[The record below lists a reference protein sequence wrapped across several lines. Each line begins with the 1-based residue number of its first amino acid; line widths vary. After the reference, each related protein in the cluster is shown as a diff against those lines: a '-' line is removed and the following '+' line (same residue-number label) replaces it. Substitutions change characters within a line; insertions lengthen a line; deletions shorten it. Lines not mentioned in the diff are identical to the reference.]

1 MKKFDEKKERIKDAG
16 RKMFAAYGYHKT
28 TLDDIAGLMK
38 LKKNSLYYYFPNKES
53 LFLELIE
60 DEVAVFLEKQK
71 KILDKNI
78 AVSKKIIQ
86 VLNELIHFVQQRAVK
101 YSIRIESYL
110 EMTKVLREHY
120 PDFQKNQCKLIESL
134 LNEGMACGELI
145 RHNAKQLSRDI
156 DLLITAVFNNYY
168 RLSEAEFIYEV
179 DFDSIS
185 KTVKRLIS
193 YIFDGIK
200 K

>member
-1 MKKFDEKKERIKDAG
+1 MKKFDEKKEQIKEAG

-28 TLDDIAGLMK
+28 TLEDIASLMK

-60 DEVAVFLEKQK
+60 DEAAIYLKKQEKLLKQD
-71 KILDKNI
+71 IPI
-78 AVSKKIIQ
+78 SKKIIK
-86 VLNELIHFVQQRAVK
+86 VLNSLIQFKQQRTVK
-101 YSIRIESYL
+101 YSIRIDSYL

-120 PDFQKNQCKLIESL
+120 PEFQYNQCQLIESL
-134 LNEGMACGELI
+134 LKEGIKNGEFKK
-145 RHNAKQLSRDI
+145 HNTKILSKDI
-156 DLLITAVFNNYY
+156 DILITAVFNNYY
-168 RLSEAEFIYEV
+168 RLSEAEFLYEINL
-179 DFDSIS
+179 DSIS

-193 YIFDGIK
+193 FIFDGIK

>member
-1 MKKFDEKKERIKDAG
+1 MKKFDEKKEQIKEAG

-28 TLDDIAGLMK
+28 TLEDIASLMK

-60 DEVAVFLEKQK
+60 DEAAIYLKKQEKLLKQD
-71 KILDKNI
+71 IPI
-78 AVSKKIIQ
+78 SKKIIK
-86 VLNELIHFVQQRAVK
+86 VLNSLIQFKQQRTVK
-101 YSIRIESYL
+101 YSIRIDSYL

-120 PDFQKNQCKLIESL
+120 PEFQYNQCQLIESL
-134 LNEGMACGELI
+134 LKKGIKNGEFKK
-145 RHNAKQLSRDI
+145 HNTKILSKDI
-156 DLLITAVFNNYY
+156 DILITAVFNNYY
-168 RLSEAEFIYEV
+168 RLSEAEFLYEI
-179 DFDSIS
+179 DLDSIS

-193 YIFDGIK
+193 FIFDGIK

>member
-28 TLDDIAGLMK
+28 TLEDIASLMK

-53 LFLELIE
+53 LFIELIE
-60 DEVAVFLEKQK
+60 DEVAIYLKKQEKLLKQD
-71 KILDKNI
+71 IPI
-78 AVSKKIIQ
+78 SKKIIK
-86 VLNELIHFVQQRAVK
+86 VLNSLIQFIQQRTVK
-101 YSIRIESYL
+101 YSIRIDSYL

-120 PDFQKNQCKLIESL
+120 PDFQNNQCKLIESL
-134 LNEGMACGELI
+134 LKEGIKSGEFKK
-145 RHNAKQLSRDI
+145 HNTKLLSKDI
-156 DLLITAVFNNYY
+156 DILITAVFNNYY
-168 RLSEAEFIYEV
+168 RLSEAEFIYEI
-179 DFDSIS
+179 DLDSIS

>member
-1 MKKFDEKKERIKDAG
+1 MKKFDEKKEQIKEAG

-28 TLDDIAGLMK
+28 TLEDIASLMK

-53 LFLELIE
+53 LFIELIE
-60 DEVAVFLEKQK
+60 DEVAIYLKKQEKLLKQD
-71 KILDKNI
+71 IPI
-78 AVSKKIIQ
+78 SKKIIK
-86 VLNELIHFVQQRAVK
+86 VLNSLIQFIQQRTVK
-101 YSIRIESYL
+101 YSIRIDSYL

-120 PDFQKNQCKLIESL
+120 PDFQNNQCKLIESL
-134 LNEGMACGELI
+134 LKEGIKSGEFKK
-145 RHNAKQLSRDI
+145 HNTKLLSKDI
-156 DLLITAVFNNYY
+156 DILITAVFNNYY
-168 RLSEAEFIYEV
+168 RLSEAEFIYEI
-179 DFDSIS
+179 DLDSIS